1 MYTGLT
7 VHVFVKI
14 TKKIPRGSNLLIV
27 AHVLKSEPETGND
40 LGEAF
45 SRHRSE
51 ESVVSHISSKS
62 NANDGTKKTLS
73 RGAEL
78 MRLGSKNAEL
88 RRHSSEEAGNA
99 LNVKGHGIVNKDDS
113 DFLAEK
119 DVFKTQF
126 EKELATKSTSSNDDD
141 DKAIVSK
148 LMGLQWNLL
157 HQVIF

>member
-1 MYTGLT
+1 MK
-7 VHVFVKI
+7 F
-14 TKKIPRGSNLLIV
+14 
-27 AHVLKSEPETGND
+27 EPDTGND

-88 RRHSSEEAGNA
+88 RRHSSEEAGNP
-99 LNVKGHGIVNKDDS
+99 LNAKGHGIANKDES

-126 EKELATKSTSSNDDD
+126 EKELATESTSSCDNDDD
-141 DKAIVSK
+141 AAILAK
-148 LMGLQWNLL
+148 LMELQWNLL
-157 HQVIF
+157 HQVIFNCWLRDQSTPLTQLTMSFKDDGSV